1 MIYNNNFAFVERNGT
16 MKAPVGLLSD
26 RTVLRSKMEGPRPDK
41 FAFVALCGA
50 LQTHFH
56 GKGRNGKRHV
66 AAVGLSPSRS
76 DYKSAEH
83 KKSSSGA
90 TWIFCMEPNCFGVTR
105 GEQPLVCNG
114 NDRGQRPKQ
123 GGAVGAAACRMRVP
137 RKARSRRREPQPA
150 ASRASK
156 VAETLPR

>member
-1 MIYNNNFAFVERNGT
+1 
-16 MKAPVGLLSD
+16 MKAGNLRISGFHFSRERVVAGSGILQRRLPAEAFAQQTEHKLARTARRASD
-26 RTVLRSKMEGPRPDK
+26 S
-41 FAFVALCGA
+41 
-50 LQTHFH
+50 
-56 GKGRNGKRHV
+56 
-66 AAVGLSPSRS
+66 
-76 DYKSAEH
+76 KSAEH
-83 KKSSSGA
+83 KKSFSGA
-90 TWIFCMEPNCFGVTR
+90 AWIFCMEPNSFGVTR

-114 NDRGQRPKQ
+114 DDRGQRPKQ